1 MVTPPVTDIVLPK
14 SKGSDPTASGEDK
27 PKLDK
32 TGQASNTKLQGQSC
46 NGSMEM
52 EDVQKSHTKMP
63 SALAALDDS
72 QPPVTATREVS
83 DSKAKLPAIG
93 PLETRDL
100 RSQTPEMSLPKPSP
114 TAGVL
119 AQKNEEGG
127 GGRSI
132 ASGNWV

>member
-1 MVTPPVTDIVLPK
+1 
-14 SKGSDPTASGEDK
+14 
-27 PKLDK
+27 
-32 TGQASNTKLQGQSC
+32 
-46 NGSMEM
+46 MEM
-52 EDVQKSHTKMP
+52 EDVHKSHTKMP

-72 QPPVTATREVS
+72 QPPVTATREES

-119 AQKNEEGG
+119 AQKKMRKAEEADQSHQAIGFNKK
-127 GGRSI
+127 
-132 ASGNWV
+132 AA